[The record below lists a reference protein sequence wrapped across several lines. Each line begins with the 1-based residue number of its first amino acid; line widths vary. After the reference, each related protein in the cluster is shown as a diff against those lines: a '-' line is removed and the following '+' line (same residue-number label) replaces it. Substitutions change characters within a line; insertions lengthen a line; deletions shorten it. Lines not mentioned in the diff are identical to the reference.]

1 VKVAE
6 KRKDKKKEKKQ
17 SGEESTRPK
26 DNVIH
31 DLSAETLNAEGEPEK
46 LKEKKRKKLRKTRSS
61 STHNGPENSQSEKHV
76 DGPTTSKETT
86 SQDPPLQQKTFEH
99 LTESSNSCLKS
110 PVVKV
115 FSKTYFYI

>member
-46 LKEKKRKKLRKTRSS
+46 LKEKKMKKLRKTRSS
-61 STHNGPENSQSEKHV
+61 STHNGPENSQSE
-76 DGPTTSKETT
+76 
-86 SQDPPLQQKTFEH
+86 
-99 LTESSNSCLKS
+99 
-110 PVVKV
+110 
-115 FSKTYFYI
+115 